1 MRDFKKYEIWQLG
14 HELVLSLYKETRN
27 FPKEELYGII
37 SQIRRAAVS
46 IPANIAEG
54 CGRDSDKEFNYF
66 LNIALGTAAETEFLQ
81 ILSKDLGYL
90 DNDRFQFLDEKIN
103 LIKSK
108 IYKLKEKLS

>member
-66 LNIALGTAAETEFLQ
+66 LNIALAQLLKLNFC
-81 ILSKDLGYL
+81 
-90 DNDRFQFLDEKIN
+90 RFYPKTSDISITTDFNFWMK
-103 LIKSK
+103 KS
-108 IYKLKEKLS
+108 I